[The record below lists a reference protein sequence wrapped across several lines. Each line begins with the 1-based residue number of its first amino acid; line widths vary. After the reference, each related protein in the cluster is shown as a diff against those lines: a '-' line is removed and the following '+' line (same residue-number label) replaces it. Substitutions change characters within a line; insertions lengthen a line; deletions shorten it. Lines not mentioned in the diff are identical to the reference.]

1 MNKLIASTTIKGHS
15 VRLYANVSATS
26 TYAYNL
32 WRVGKT
38 VAIRGTMLPKVASV
52 VRTATDEHS
61 LIEGVISLLSGRSLT
76 DAQSVATPQ
85 LTIAETP
92 CSDVVPSLTANDRLA
107 EAHGERCADEWWDDD
122 EPQLDDAKFVDEA
135 NAELLEYLK
144 LDAISVAASVKVGE
158 HRFNDPADAER
169 FMLTAIDL
177 GYDAEM
183 YPADDITPTHRFSD
197 SWGVSVTDAKPQQYA
212 DHYIAD
218 DDSESHTAAISA
230 LQAELDRL

>member
-38 VAIRGTMLPKVASV
+38 VSLRGTMVPKVASL
-52 VRTATDEHS
+52 VRSASSEHS
-61 LIEGVISLLSGRSLT
+61 LIEGVISLLCGQTLSY
-76 DAQSVATPQ
+76 AQCIATPQ

-92 CSDVVPSLTANDRLA
+92 CSDVVPKLTANDLWA
-107 EAHGERCADEWWDDD
+107 EAHGEFVDEAWDDD
-122 EPQLDDAKFVDEA
+122 EP
-135 NAELLEYLK
+135 
-144 LDAISVAASVKVGE
+144 
-158 HRFNDPADAER
+158 
-169 FMLTAIDL
+169 
-177 GYDAEM
+177 
-183 YPADDITPTHRFSD
+183 
-197 SWGVSVTDAKPQQYA
+197 QYA

-218 DDSESHTAAISA
+218 DDSESRNADIAA